1 MYFATQL
8 FSLSV
13 ISGKNWLLDLGFMWQ
28 EMFISDKNRVKPGTV
43 LIETVLSVYVEFLMD
58 SRK

>member
-13 ISGKNWLLDLGFMWQ
+13 INGKNWLLDLGFMWQ
-28 EMFISDKNRVKPGTV
+28 DMFISDKKHVKM
-43 LIETVLSVYVEFLMD
+43 EKSVQFPF
-58 SRK
+58 

>member
-13 ISGKNWLLDLGFMWQ
+13 INGKNWLLHLGFIWQ
-28 EMFISDKNRVKPGTV
+28 EMFIYDKKPV
-43 LIETVLSVYVEFLMD
+43 LNGGIRAISF
-58 SRK
+58 RKKPC

>member
-13 ISGKNWLLDLGFMWQ
+13 TSGKKWFLDLGFRWQ
-28 EMFISDKNRVKPGTV
+28 EMCFCEKKTV
-43 LIETVLSVYVEFLMD
+43 LNGEIRAISF
-58 SRK
+58 RKKQC